1 LSRREKRVLIKTYGQ
16 LRIAFA
22 ARRHQGGA
30 PKQSGLARDAS
41 YGLFTS
47 LLTEASFVRTQQKA
61 PADAEA

>member
-1 LSRREKRVLIKTYGQ
+1 MVSCGLPSLREDIR
-16 LRIAFA
+16 
-22 ARRHQGGA
+22 GGA

>member
-22 ARRHQGGA
+22 AQRHQGA
-30 PKQSGLARDAS
+30 TKQSGLARDAS